1 MAGFLSRLFGSKK
14 TNGSGEAEDI
24 VKETL
29 DGIIERAGLEL
40 VYEVSSDDEK
50 NIHVELSGADEGL
63 VLDRRADLMDAI
75 QLLLL
80 RVLQH
85 RYQEERVDVTVDCG
99 NFQKQ
104 ANDALIEMAEKLRDK
119 AITSNKTVYFRALP
133 PKERKIVHQFLASDG
148 RVKSRSVGDGMFKR
162 IKVFPVKGVE
172 ADSQ

>member
-1 MAGFLSRLFGSKK
+1 MAGFLSRLFGGKK
-14 TNGSGEAEDI
+14 TNGSGQAEDV

-29 DGIIERAGLEL
+29 DGIIARADLEL
-40 VYEVSSDDEK
+40 SYEVSSDDEK

-63 VLDRRADLMDAI
+63 VLERNAQMMDAL

-85 RYQEERVDVTVDCG
+85 RFQEERVDVTMDCG

-119 AITSNKTVYFRALP
+119 ALNSNKTVFARFR
-133 PKERKIVHQFLASDG
+133 RKSEKLFTN
-148 RVKSRSVGDGMFKR
+148 F
-162 IKVFPVKGVE
+162 
-172 ADSQ
+172 

>member
-1 MAGFLSRLFGSKK
+1 MAGFLSKLFGSKK
-14 TNGSGEAEDI
+14 SSGSGEAED
-24 VKETL
+24 VVRETL
-29 DGIIERAGLEL
+29 DGIIEKANLEL
-40 VYEVSSDDEK
+40 VYEISSDEEK
-50 NIHVELSGADEGL
+50 NIHIDLSGKDEPL
-63 VLDRRADLMDAI
+63 VLERNAQMMDAL

-85 RYQEERVDVTVDCG
+85 RFQEERVDVTIDCG

-119 AITSNKTVYFRALP
+119 ALNSNKTVYFRALP

-162 IKVFPVKGVE
+162 IKVFPIKTVE